1 MQMRWIAII
10 VAAGAALSA
19 GSARTQDW
27 SVALGAGQVQFGDE
41 KDGFAEASL
50 TRFLG
55 AGYIRGAASYS
66 DGGNRTSPS
75 APKNSVQ
82 YSLGG
87 GYQWNRSLVDG
98 YVRWGQRDP
107 ERRVAAIGAGQAA
120 VLESDGDFWAVGAS
134 WTYDAPAPAGWSVA
148 PFTAASF
155 SRVDTLR
162 IVTVGA
168 QSRMERTTDEGVTG
182 SIGVAIDRI
191 WSRGSLGI
199 YGAGVATTNQA
210 SSNRQG
216 TRLQAFR
223 SALFAGDTGAE
234 DVWAEFGLTGSLT
247 LTDAVAL
254 DASIIRTAGLEP
266 SETTFFSTGLRWRF

>member
-1 MQMRWIAII
+1 M
-10 VAAGAALSA
+10 
-19 GSARTQDW
+19 
-27 SVALGAGQVQFGDE
+27 
-41 KDGFAEASL
+41 
-50 TRFLG
+50 
-55 AGYIRGAASYS
+55 RGAASDS
-66 DGGNRTSPS
+66 DGGKRTSGT
-75 APKNSVQ
+75 APKNTVQ

-107 ERRVAAIGAGQAA
+107 ERRVVMIGPGRPA

-155 SRVDTLR
+155 SRVDTVR
-162 IVTVGA
+162 TATVGA
-168 QSRMERTTDEGVTG
+168 QSRTERTTDEGVTG
-182 SIGVAIDRI
+182 SIGLAIDRI

-199 YGAGVATTNQA
+199 HGAGVATTNQA

-216 TRLQAFR
+216 TRLQASR
-223 SALFAGDTGAE
+223 SALFAGDTGGE
-234 DVWAEFGLTGSLT
+234 DVWAEFGLSGSVA

-254 DASIIRTAGLEP
+254 DAGIIRTAGLEP